1 MLSKRL
7 IIPSLVISQLLTAI
21 PVLIT
26 SLLLIEISQSYAVE
40 VGVVGQVRTVA
51 SAVSVVTGLAM
62 A

>member
-1 MLSKRL
+1 MVSKRL